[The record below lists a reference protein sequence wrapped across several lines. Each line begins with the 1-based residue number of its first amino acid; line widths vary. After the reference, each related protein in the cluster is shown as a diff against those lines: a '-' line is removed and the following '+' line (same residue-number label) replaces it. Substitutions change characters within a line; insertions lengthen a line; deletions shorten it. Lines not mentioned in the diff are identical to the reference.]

1 MKTYKI
7 FAIAMAAVATASC
20 AKEIAQTNAPEE
32 NLNLSPL
39 TLSACTGEEDTKAG
53 FSGTAYP
60 VIEWKAN
67 DAISI
72 LGTATGNQKFTTEA
86 AGASVEFSG
95 LANFE
100 DETLYAVYPYDEALT
115 LNGDGIIANASIPA
129 LQTAAAG
136 SFDPKAYMAM
146 AKCTDK
152 TTLKFEAMVTFFKF
166 KVADAANVKSV
177 TIKGNN
183 GENMACTATLDY
195 EAKSHKSPYVDGT
208 TSEFITLTGT
218 FENGK
223 EYFAIARPNKYLNG
237 ITVYVQYT
245 DGTVKSGTTTNQV
258 FTSGSRNHIKN
269 LGTLAPTTEVNDLYM
284 LYNMGLDIEIAGT
297 TVNKAEY
304 GPAKLVANAGTLSN
318 GVNFID
324 PEIDGNVTFDNHAKL
339 VAVGRYSGQRSKV
352 SKSKYLYLPATDEN
366 DYFLLKNL
374 EVTLTS
380 DGAYL
385 IAPNQN
391 DKKFETIGFENCAIN
406 IPVDKSLVL
415 ASNNT
420 RAIDK
425 FDMIDCDV
433 RFDVAETATE
443 TATER
448 YILKC
453 SNAKMSSVTFENN
466 LFYSISKNKS
476 NFAML
481 NNSAATVAKLA
492 VNRNSI
498 VNLYPKA
505 ASGYCITKDVTE
517 ASGSNNIFYIPDYE
531 TIVVDADNA
540 VKYSGIVVE
549 TSHAPKNDPPYLA
562 YIGYAD
568 NFKTNC
574 AIYGD
579 ARPAKG
585 KLKCGYESDEGTIY
599 TKSKEESVSEGIMNY
614 SPEHF
619 DLANGVF
626 KPVNPSYGA
635 QRTLTGTQSLSERQT
650 WNGVS
655 AWN

>member
-53 FSGTAYP
+53 FSETAYP

-72 LGTATGNQKFTTEA
+72 LGTATGNQKFTTDA

-95 LANFE
+95 LANLE

-269 LGTLAPTTEVNDLYM
+269 IGTLAPTTEVNDLYM

-304 GPAKLVANAGTLSN
+304 GPAKLVATAGTLRD

-339 VAVGRYSGQRSKV
+339 VAVGRYYGQRSKV
-352 SKSKYLYLPATDEN
+352 SKSGYLYLPATDKN

-380 DGAYL
+380 AGAYL
-385 IAPNQN
+385 IAPNK
-391 DKKFETIGFENCAIN
+391 DEKKFETIGFEDCAIN
-406 IPVDKSLVL
+406 IPGDKSLVL
-415 ASNNT
+415 ASNNK

-433 RFDVAETATE
+433 RFDATSTAS
-443 TATER
+443 ER

-453 SNAKMSSVTFENN
+453 SNTEMSSVTFENN
-466 LFYSISKNKS
+466 LFYSVSNTP

-492 VNRNSI
+492 VNKNSI

-549 TSHAPKNDPPYLA
+549 TSYT
-562 YIGYAD
+562 GYAD
-568 NFKTNC
+568 NFKTNY

-579 ARPAKG
+579 ARPAEQ
-585 KLKCGYESDEGTIY
+585 KLKCGYDSGEGTIY
-599 TKSKEESVSEGIMNY
+599 TRSKEESVSEGVMDY

-626 KPVNPSYGA
+626 KTINTSYGA
-635 QRTLTGTQSLSERQT
+635 QRTLTGTQTL
-650 WNGVS
+650 
-655 AWN
+655 